1 MALHFSSERKLCQKM
16 LSIFTVTEIKVGE
29 STMRKAILRIGI
41 IAIYIAA
48 LMAMQAFTLITFIM
62 MLTEYSQKPSDL

>member
-1 MALHFSSERKLCQKM
+1 M